1 MYDWRP
7 LVKQLSSTAQHVKKF
22 DEVRNSRN
30 LGSQGHG
37 SGRSCSM
44 KRLERFSLCL
54 STHSLWASHTS
65 SKQAAV
71 CSATQAA
78 GISRAKWE
86 WCQSIRKT
94 RFLLPWPWCH
104 PTATSR
110 AGHWAWKPS
119 VQRWGWADMP
129 CGGVAVIGP
138 EIWCQGSWE
147 ERDGGNNVYWAHII
161 CQKPDTY
168 KLI

>member
-7 LVKQLSSTAQHVKKF
+7 LVKQFSSTAQHVKKF
-22 DEVRNSRN
+22 DEVRSSRN

-44 KRLERFSLCL
+44 NRLERFSLCL
-54 STHSLWASHTS
+54 STRPLWASHTS

-71 CSATQAA
+71 CSASQAA
-78 GISRAKWE
+78 SISRAKWE

-94 RFLLPWPWCH
+94 RFLLPW
-104 PTATSR
+104 
-110 AGHWAWKPS
+110 KPS
-119 VQRWGWADMP
+119 VQRWGWADML
-129 CGGVAVIGP
+129 CGGVAVIGSQ
-138 EIWCQGSWE
+138 IWCQGSWE
-147 ERDGGNNVYWAHII
+147 ETDGGNNVYWAHII